1 MKKCALITGASGGI
15 GSEIALRLA
24 ADGYDIAAC
33 YFTDDKSAKVL
44 EEKLSFTG
52 AKYKFYKADVSD
64 YNQIKEIFA
73 DAADYFGGVSVL
85 VNNAGMSQ
93 TKLFTDI
100 TEEEFDRITAVNF
113 KSVFNC
119 CKFAVPYMVNQ
130 KQGKI
135 INISSMWGVCGA
147 SCETV
152 YSATKAAVI
161 GFTKALARELDIPVI
176 ALCQVA
182 RDAEGQEPNLAQLR
196 GSGSIEQDAD
206 VVLFLHRDRKIV
218 EEENPVQEAKCIVA
232 KQRNGATGDVEMMFF
247 PAFTKFENKVA
258 GGDE

>member
-1 MKKCALITGASGGI
+1 MNKCALITGASGGI

-24 ADGYDIAAC
+24 ADGYNIAAC

-44 EEKLSFTG
+44 EEKLSLTG
-52 AKYKFYKADVSD
+52 AKYKFYKADAAN
-64 YNQIKEIFA
+64 YNQIKEVFA
-73 DAADYFGGVSVL
+73 DAAEFFGGVSVL
-85 VNNAGMSQ
+85 VNNAGISQ

-161 GFTKALARELDIPVI
+161 GFSKALARELAPSNIQVNCVAPGAINTKMNNNLTKQEKADFAQEIPMGRFGDPEEIASVVSFLASSDSDYVTAQVI
-176 ALCQVA
+176 T
-182 RDAEGQEPNLAQLR
+182 
-196 GSGSIEQDAD
+196 AD
-206 VVLFLHRDRKIV
+206 
-218 EEENPVQEAKCIVA
+218 
-232 KQRNGATGDVEMMFF
+232 
-247 PAFTKFENKVA
+247 
-258 GGDE
+258 GGLT

>member
-85 VNNAGMSQ
+85 VNNAGISQ

-161 GFTKALARELDIPVI
+161 GFTKALARELAPSNIQVNCVAPGAIDTKMNNNLSNQEKQDFAQEIPMGRFGHPEEIASVVSFLASGDSDYITAQVI
-176 ALCQVA
+176 T
-182 RDAEGQEPNLAQLR
+182 
-196 GSGSIEQDAD
+196 AD
-206 VVLFLHRDRKIV
+206 
-218 EEENPVQEAKCIVA
+218 
-232 KQRNGATGDVEMMFF
+232 
-247 PAFTKFENKVA
+247 
-258 GGDE
+258 GGLT